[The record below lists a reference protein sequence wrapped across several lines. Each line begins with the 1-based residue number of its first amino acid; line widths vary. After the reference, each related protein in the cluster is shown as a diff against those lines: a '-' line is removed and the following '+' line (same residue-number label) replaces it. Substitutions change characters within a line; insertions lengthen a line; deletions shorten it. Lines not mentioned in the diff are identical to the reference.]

1 MSLESAIAE
10 NTAALAKLSALIAE
24 LTARPPIPDAPTA
37 TVAPAASAPR
47 KTKAE
52 PQGEA
57 PAPTAAAPAASA
69 PTAEA
74 APAAAPS
81 QSADAPA
88 ITYDQLKPKI
98 VALAK
103 RDRAAAE
110 QLLARFGAKVGTDLK
125 PEQYSDVLAAFEEAL
140 S

>member
-37 TVAPAASAPR
+37 TAPAPR
-47 KTKAE
+47 KMKAE